1 MGVTLASSL
10 HSEKKSTKRCQSLS
24 QSYNGIGRIFFFK
37 LSEPNSHL
45 CLSLFVLF
53 QIEQTEQEVFADGV
67 TIRCQR
73 EPVVADSLNQSKHRL
88 GAERAGAERWNRAAT
103 SPIQIVYGQAQLQ
116 ADRRPGAGRLPKT
129 LVTTAPRAINLK
141 RGTVETS

>member
-1 MGVTLASSL
+1 MRKVVM
-10 HSEKKSTKRCQSLS
+10 CQLV
-24 QSYNGIGRIFFFK
+24 QWVN
-37 LSEPNSHL
+37 
-45 CLSLFVLF
+45 
-53 QIEQTEQEVFADGV
+53 FADGV

-103 SPIQIVYGQAQLQ
+103 SPIQIVYGQAQFQ

>member
-1 MGVTLASSL
+1 MWNVS
-10 HSEKKSTKRCQSLS
+10 
-24 QSYNGIGRIFFFK
+24 
-37 LSEPNSHL
+37 
-45 CLSLFVLF
+45 
-53 QIEQTEQEVFADGV
+53 FADGV

-116 ADRRPGAGRLPKT
+116 QDVIGSYSPLC
-129 LVTTAPRAINLK
+129 NLI
-141 RGTVETS
+141 GLIVDDSFNSASSGGHAV

>member
-24 QSYNGIGRIFFFK
+24 QSYNGIGRIFFFST
-37 LSEPNSHL
+37 LR
-45 CLSLFVLF
+45 
-53 QIEQTEQEVFADGV
+53 TELASFFADGV

>member
-45 CLSLFVLF
+45 CLSF
-53 QIEQTEQEVFADGV
+53 FADGV

-88 GAERAGAERWNRAAT
+88 GAERAGAERLIDGPAPEDSQRRLSRQRHVPSTSKEVQLRRAN
-103 SPIQIVYGQAQLQ
+103 S
-116 ADRRPGAGRLPKT
+116 
-129 LVTTAPRAINLK
+129 TAYR
-141 RGTVETS
+141 

>member
-1 MGVTLASSL
+1 MWNVS
-10 HSEKKSTKRCQSLS
+10 
-24 QSYNGIGRIFFFK
+24 
-37 LSEPNSHL
+37 
-45 CLSLFVLF
+45 
-53 QIEQTEQEVFADGV
+53 FADGV

-116 ADRRPGAGRLPKT
+116 PVNAQMHLRLKLTAGRT
-129 LVTTAPRAINLK
+129 IAP
-141 RGTVETS
+141 T